1 MKAESTVSSIT
12 PTGRSKSLGFWKSAW
27 LRFKKRAVN
36 RIAFRFIVFLAAVAL
51 FADFLAY
58 NKPLVCKK
66 GETIYFPVVA
76 DYLADFGFYKWEKD
90 LINQDWHEMEYE
102 WAFWAPIRYLPA
114 DIDYKNQR
122 VMSPFAKQRVSSWKR
137 WHFMGTDRDG
147 RDVISGLIHGT
158 RISLTIGLVA
168 TGIAGI
174 IGMILGSIAGY
185 YGDTRFQLTTAGMI
199 LGFLGIVLGYF
210 YGFQVRG
217 LLLSEALAKGPMAIF
232 PQFLLSILILCGTTA
247 LFIQLARPF
256 KNVPFLGKRRDVWL
270 DMIISRVIEIFSTI
284 PTLLLIITVMALTEK
299 RSIFFIMVIIG
310 VLGWTGV
317 ARFTRAEMLRTRS
330 QEFMEAA
337 RSMGFNNF
345 RLMFRHALPNSLA
358 SVVVVLTFSVAGAIG
373 LEAALS
379 FLGIGVPDNV
389 VTWGSLLRASRS
401 SLSAWW
407 LSVFPGMAVF
417 CTVIA
422 INVIGEGF
430 RDALDPK
437 LRHEPS

>member
-1 MKAESTVSSIT
+1 MKVESELSTSTRSAI
-12 PTGRSKSLGFWKSAW
+12 SKSIGFWKSAW
-27 LRFKKRAVN
+27 LRFKKRALN
-36 RIAFRFIVFLAAVAL
+36 RIAFRFIVFLACVAL

-58 NKPLVCKK
+58 NKPLVCKR

-76 DYLADFGFYKWEKD
+76 DYLAGFGMYKWEKE
-90 LINQDWHEMEYE
+90 LINQDWHELEYE
-102 WAFWAPIRYLPA
+102 WAYWAPIRYLPA

-122 VMSPFAKQRVSSWKR
+122 ITSPFAKQRVASWKS
-137 WHFMGTDRDG
+137 WHFLGTDRDG

-174 IGMILGSIAGY
+174 IGMILGSLAGY
-185 YGDTRFQLTTAGMI
+185 FGDTRFQLSTAGMI
-199 LGFLGIVLGYF
+199 LGFIGIILGYF

-217 LLLSEALAKGPMAIF
+217 RVLSEALAKGPMSIF
-232 PQFLLSILILCGTTA
+232 PQFLLSLIILFGITLF
-247 LFIQLARPF
+247 FIQLSKPF
-256 KNVPFLGKRRDVWL
+256 KNVPFLGKRRDVWI
-270 DMIISRVIEIFSTI
+270 DMIISRITEVFSTI
-284 PTLLLIITVMALTEK
+284 PILLLIITVMALTEK

-330 QEFMEAA
+330 QEYIEAA
-337 RSMGFNNF
+337 RSLGFSNF
-345 RLMFRHALPNSLA
+345 RLMFWHALPNSLA
-358 SVVVVLTFSVAGAIG
+358 SVVVVLTFGVAGAIG

-417 CTVIA
+417 LTVTA

-430 RDALDPK
+430 RDAIDPR
-437 LRHEPS
+437 LRHER

>member
-1 MKAESTVSSIT
+1 MNEVKPHSTELEGS
-12 PTGRSKSLGFWKSAW
+12 GGKSQSFWRATW
-27 LRFKKRAVN
+27 MRFRRRTVN
-36 RIAFRFIVFLAAVAL
+36 RIAFRFILFLITLAV

-58 NKPLVCKK
+58 NKPLVCKR
-66 GETIYFPVVA
+66 GETVYFPLVA
-76 DYLADFGFYKWEKD
+76 DYLSSVGLYKWEKD
-90 LINQDWHEMEYE
+90 LINEDWHELEFE

-114 DIDYKNQR
+114 DIDYQNQR
-122 VMSPFAKQRVSSWKR
+122 MTSPFAKQRVDSWKS
-137 WHFMGTDRDG
+137 WHFLGTDRDG
-147 RDVISGLIHGT
+147 RDVMSGLIHGT

-168 TGIAGI
+168 TGIAGF

-199 LGFLGIVLGYF
+199 LGVLGLILGYF
-210 YGFQVRG
+210 YGFQVRAMV
-217 LLLSEALAKGPMAIF
+217 LRDALATGPSSIF
-232 PQFLLSILILCGTTA
+232 PQMILSLLIMVGITVI
-247 LFIQLARPF
+247 FIQLARPF

-270 DMIISRVIEIFSTI
+270 DIIISRLIEVVGTI
-284 PTLLLIITVMALTEK
+284 PGLLMIITVMALTEK

-317 ARFTRAEMLRTRS
+317 ARYTRAEMLRTRS
-330 QEFMEAA
+330 QEFIEAA
-337 RSMGFNNF
+337 RAMGFSNL

-358 SVVVVLTFSVAGAIG
+358 PVVVVLTFGVAGAIG

-407 LSVFPGMAVF
+407 LSVFPGLAVF
-417 CTVIA
+417 LTVTA

-430 RDALDPK
+430 RDAIDPR
-437 LRHEPS
+437 LRHER